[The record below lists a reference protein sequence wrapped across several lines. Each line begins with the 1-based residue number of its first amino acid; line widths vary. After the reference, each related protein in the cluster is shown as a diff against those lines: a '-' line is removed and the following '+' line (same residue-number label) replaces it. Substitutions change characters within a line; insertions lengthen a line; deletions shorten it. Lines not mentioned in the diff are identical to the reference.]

1 MSSLQAVWLC
11 CALVVPAA
19 PPEGFTGEKVMLDF
33 TASWCG
39 PCRQMQPTVER
50 LQQQGFQV
58 RQIDIDREPALAKQ
72 YGVQGVP
79 CFVLLTEGRETGRI
93 VGATGYEQLAG
104 LFQRAGGNSAPNA
117 AAVRP
122 SLVGR
127 QPSVAPQPSPAPQG
141 GIDPTLVEQLLAA
154 SVRIHIDDD
163 GGRSVGSGTIIDA
176 REGEALVLTCGHVF
190 RDSKGQGRIT
200 VDLYGTDRPQELPA
214 RVIGYDL
221 ESDVGLLSFRPGVS
235 VNVARVAP
243 PGYRAQANDSV
254 VSIGCNHGETATAR
268 VSRVTMI
275 DKFLGPPNLQVAG
288 APVQGRSGGGLFNKD
303 GLVIGVCNAADPE
316 DNEGLFAALPSI
328 QAELNQFGLAKFCL
342 PTEPLAV
349 APPPPMSNRMPP
361 IGHADAHASTVP
373 TSGLAPSNTVAANV
387 AAPPSFTQAEQA
399 LAAELG
405 HLAAGAEVICVIRGH
420 ADPRAKSK
428 VVTLDHASPEFL
440 QQLLADQRRQEA
452 RVPTS
457 YEVPADAPTS
467 TRTTSKTAWKP
478 SRTPRT
484 QP

>member
-1 MSSLQAVWLC
+1 MAIWQAVWLC
-11 CALVVPAA
+11 CALGAAPAA
-19 PPEGFTGEKVMLDF
+19 GMPSTGDVVLLDF
-33 TASWCG
+33 TATWCG
-39 PCRQMQPTVER
+39 PCRQMEPTVHR
-50 LQQQGFQV
+50 LQQQGYQV
-58 RQIDIDREPALAKQ
+58 RQVDIDREPALARQ

-79 CFVLLTEGRETGRI
+79 CFVLLRGGQEAGRI
-93 VGATGYEQLAG
+93 VGATSYEQLAG
-104 LFQRAGGNSAPNA
+104 LFQRGGAPNA
-117 AAVRP
+117 NAHATPRP
-122 SLVGR
+122 SLATGQHGAAPSQVAVGGNN
-127 QPSVAPQPSPAPQG
+127 A
-141 GIDPTLVEQLLAA
+141 IDPALIEQLLAA

-176 REGEALVLTCGHVF
+176 REGEALVLTCGHIF
-190 RDSKGQGRIT
+190 RDSEGKGRIT
-200 VDLYGTDRPQELPA
+200 VDLYGHDRPQEIPA

-221 ESDVGLLSFRPGVS
+221 DSDVGLLSFRPGVS

-243 PGYRAQANDSV
+243 PGHRAQVNEPV

-268 VSRVTMI
+268 VSRVSMI

-328 QAELNQFGLAKFCL
+328 QAELNQFGLSKFCL
-342 PTEPLAV
+342 PVEPLAV
-349 APPPPMSNRMPP
+349 APPPPMSNRMPA
-361 IGHADAHASTVP
+361 IGHADAAATTVP
-373 TSGLAPSNTVAANV
+373 TSGNVPATV
-387 AAPPSFTQAEQA
+387 AAPPSFAASPSFSAAEQA

-405 HLAAGAEVICVIRGH
+405 HLAGGAEVICVVRSH
-420 ADPRAKSK
+420 NDPRAKSK

-457 YEVPADAPTS
+457 YNVPTS
-467 TRTTSKTAWKP
+467 VGTSRKTEWKP
-478 SRTPRT
+478 SRPVANR
-484 QP
+484 